1 MDKRQKRVPRSG
13 IFLLSF
19 LFTVIPTTG
28 CGDPSAVPEFQASG
42 STGIAE
48 QNFVRGTFFN
58 THTFYVDCL
67 GEEVRFFGYVEY
79 TSHEVTTGS
88 GNYQVHFHYGPKI
101 PNSLPFI
108 GEGQSSGTI
117 FSIRYG
123 VNVKAMVRSGP
134 GEGQIVIE
142 KEVYIAP
149 DGRQLFVTNVVHI
162 TVNANG
168 DLTILNEEAFSIT
181 CAK

>member
-1 MDKRQKRVPRSG
+1 
-13 IFLLSF
+13 
-19 LFTVIPTTG
+19 
-28 CGDPSAVPEFQASG
+28 
-42 STGIAE
+42 
-48 QNFVRGTFFN
+48 VRGTFFN

-88 GNYQVHFHYGPKI
+88 GNYQVHFHYGPKT

-168 DLTILNEEAFSIT
+168 DLTVLNEEPFSIT

>member
-1 MDKRQKRVPRSG
+1 MEKRQKRVPRSG

-67 GEEVRFFGYVEY
+67 GGEVRFFGYVEDA
-79 TSHEVTTGS
+79 SHEGTTGS
-88 GNYQVHFHYGPKI
+88 GDYQVHFPYGPKT
-101 PNSLPFI
+101 PNSLPCV
-108 GEGQSSGTI
+108 GEGQSSG
-117 FSIRYG
+117 SVR
-123 VNVKAMVRSGP
+123 AVRSG
-134 GEGQIVIE
+134 I
-142 KEVYIAP
+142 
-149 DGRQLFVTNVVHI
+149 
-162 TVNANG
+162 NG
-168 DLTILNEEAFSIT
+168 
-181 CAK
+181 